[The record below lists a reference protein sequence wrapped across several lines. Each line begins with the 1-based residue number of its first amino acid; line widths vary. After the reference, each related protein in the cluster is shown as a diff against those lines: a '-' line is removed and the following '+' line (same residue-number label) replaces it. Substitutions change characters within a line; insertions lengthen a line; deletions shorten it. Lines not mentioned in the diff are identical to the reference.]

1 MMLHEILIQVLK
13 LVDDINYNGAKY
25 DLVTISR
32 ADEHA
37 YQVRFAPD
45 KSVKRGYRVEGRR
58 WMDGTERTPTSG
70 TERAYVGWARWS
82 GFMGFGV
89 DAVIATDW
97 KIL

>member
-1 MMLHEILIQVLK
+1 MMLHDILAKVLK
-13 LVDDINYNGAKY
+13 LVGDIGC
-25 DLVTISR
+25 DHVTICR
-32 ADEHA
+32 EGQFA
-37 YQVRFAPD
+37 YQIRFTPD
-45 KSVKRGYRVEGRR
+45 KSVKRGYLLEGRR

-70 TERAYVGWARWS
+70 TERAFVGWARWS